1 MFRRQF
7 HPLVVPICFKYEDK
21 IKFYSKISSLYFTK
35 ICTYDAFSALIMD
48 KIFKDPRE
56 KYFSLFVYSCLDEA
70 PISGTVVELG
80 RLLDLEIC
88 DLGGQGDA
96 LVDDGVAAAE
106 QEGDDPVEL
115 LRDED
120 DSEEDHPL
128 PEAGRVQD
136 QQPPVQPVVQVRE
149 VEHLR

>member
-1 MFRRQF
+1 MRGF
-7 HPLVVPICFKYEDK
+7 L
-21 IKFYSKISSLYFTK
+21 STLS
-35 ICTYDAFSALIMD
+35 
-48 KIFKDPRE
+48 
-56 KYFSLFVYSCLDEA
+56 SCLDEA

-88 DLGGQGDA
+88 DLGGQGDT

-106 QEGDDPVEL
+106 EEGDDPVEL

-120 DSEEDHPL
+120 DGEEDHPL

-149 VEHLR
+149 VEHLPCVMCVNQSEVSICRASANQK